1 MKIKSILL
9 ASCLLLI
16 FLAAFK
22 SQSAAT
28 TGPAAEPVVGLNLGN
43 VAPEIEQS
51 NPQGKTVAL
60 SSLRGKLVLIDFWAS
75 WCGPCR
81 HENPVVRAAYDK
93 FKDQKFGQA
102 LGFTVYSV
110 SLDVNPQ
117 AWLAAIAT
125 DGLVWD
131 SHVSDLQ
138 GWNSAPAALY
148 GVTGIPVNYLVN
160 ERGIII
166 SKNLRGN
173 DLLDFLEKLSKK

>member
-1 MKIKSILL
+1 MKIKFIIL

-16 FLAAFK
+16 FLVAFK
-22 SQSAAT
+22 SQCAAV
-28 TGPAAEPVVGLNLGN
+28 PAAEPVVGLNLGN
-43 VAPEIEQS
+43 IAPEIEQP

-93 FKDQKFGQA
+93 YKDRTFGQA
-102 LGFTVYSV
+102 LGFTIYSV
-110 SLDVNPQ
+110 SLDVNPL
-117 AWLAAIAT
+117 AWQAAITA
-125 DGLVWD
+125 DGLVWE

-148 GVTGIPVNYLVN
+148 GVTGIPVNYLIN

-166 SKNLRGN
+166 SKSLRGT